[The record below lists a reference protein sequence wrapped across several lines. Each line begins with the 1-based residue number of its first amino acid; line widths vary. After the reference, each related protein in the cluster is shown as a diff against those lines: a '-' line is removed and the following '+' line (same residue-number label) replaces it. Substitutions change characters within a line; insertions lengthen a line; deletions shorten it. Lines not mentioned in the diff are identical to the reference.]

1 MPNAP
6 TFRPAALEFLR
17 GLARE
22 NSKPWFEAHRAE
34 YDDEI
39 RAPLLDLVDEI
50 DARLGEIAPELVG
63 DRRRSVF
70 RIHRDVRFSQDKR
83 PYKTNAA
90 CWFFHRDVGRA
101 GSAGGHVHGGAGLYF
116 QIEPGNSFSGGGLWM
131 PPRDELRAI
140 RERIAERHAELA
152 AIVRAP
158 TFRRRFGELEREG
171 MLTRVPR
178 GYVADHAAAEWLRL
192 TSFTASRKL
201 DDDEVL
207 APKLA
212 ERLARD
218 YAALA
223 PLVRWLNGALGL
235 ATADRR

>member
-6 TFRPAALEFLR
+6 TFRPAALDFLR
-17 GLARE
+17 GLARD
-22 NSKPWFEAHRAE
+22 NSKPWFEAHRDAYEAE
-34 YDDEI
+34 V

-50 DARLGEIAPELVG
+50 DARLGTLAPELVG
-63 DRRRSVF
+63 DRKKSVF
-70 RIHRDVRFSQDKR
+70 RIHRDVRFSKDKR

-101 GSAGGHVHGGAGLYF
+101 GTAGGHVHGGAGFYF
-116 QIEPGNSFSGGGLWM
+116 QLEPGNSFTGGGLWM

-140 RERIAERHAELA
+140 RERIAGRHE
-152 AIVRAP
+152 
-158 TFRRRFGELEREG
+158 ELERIVTAAPFRKRFGALETEG

-178 GYVADHAAAEWLRL
+178 GWEADHPAAAWLRY
-192 TSFTASRKL
+192 TSFTAGRPL
-201 DDDEVL
+201 TDEEVL

-212 ERLARD
+212 ERVARD
-218 YAALA
+218 FAALV

-235 ATADRR
+235 QPAERR